1 MPVSD
6 APPAPLFERV
16 YEHLMDEAALLDARL
31 YREWHATLD
40 PAIHYSAY
48 AHLVRLQGEEVPLG
62 PPLFLENHAS
72 LRTRCEQLTT
82 PGLSV
87 SDNPPAPTRHFV
99 TNVRLRPSDTPGTCR
114 VDSYVLV
121 YRTRGTDLPPFFLS
135 ALREDEFTVTP
146 DALRLRRRR
155 VRCDDAVITSRN
167 LSFFL

>member
-1 MPVSD
+1 VSD
-6 APPAPLFERV
+6 ALFAPLFERG
-16 YEHLMDEAALLDARL
+16 YEHLMEEAELLDARL
-31 YREWHATLD
+31 YRQWHATLD

-48 AHLVRLQGEEVPLG
+48 AHLVRMQGEEVPLG

-99 TNVRLRPSDTPGTCR
+99 TNVRLRTSDAPDTCR

-155 VRCDDAVITSRN
+155 VRCDDAVITSRS

>member
-1 MPVSD
+1 MLVTD
-6 APPAPLFERV
+6 ALFARV

-31 YREWHATLD
+31 YRQWHATLD
-40 PAIHYSAY
+40 PDIHYAAY
-48 AHLVRLQGEEVPLG
+48 AHLVRMQGEEG
-62 PPLFLENHAS
+62 PPGAPLFLENHAS

-99 TNVRLRPSDTPGTCR
+99 TNVRLRPSDAPGTCR
-114 VDSYVLV
+114 ADSYVLV
-121 YRTRGTDLPPFFLS
+121 YRTRGTDLPPFFLT

-155 VRCDDAVITSRN
+155 VRCDDAVITSRS
-167 LSFFL
+167 LSFFI

>member
-1 MPVSD
+1 
-6 APPAPLFERV
+6 
-16 YEHLMDEAALLDARL
+16 MDEAALLDARL

-99 TNVRLRPSDTPGTCR
+99 TNVRLRPSDAPDTCR

-121 YRTRGTDLPPFFLS
+121 YRTRGTDLPPFS
-135 ALREDEFTVTP
+135 S
-146 DALRLRRRR
+146 RRCGRMNSPSRR
-155 VRCDDAVITSRN
+155 TRCAFAGGACAATTRSSPAATSVFSVIVG
-167 LSFFL
+167 

>member
-1 MPVSD
+1 MPVSN
-6 APPAPLFERV
+6 ALSAPLFERV

-31 YREWHATLD
+31 YLEWHATLD

-99 TNVRLRPSDTPGTCR
+99 TNVRMRASDAPDTCR

-155 VRCDDAVITSRN
+155 VRCDDAVITSRS